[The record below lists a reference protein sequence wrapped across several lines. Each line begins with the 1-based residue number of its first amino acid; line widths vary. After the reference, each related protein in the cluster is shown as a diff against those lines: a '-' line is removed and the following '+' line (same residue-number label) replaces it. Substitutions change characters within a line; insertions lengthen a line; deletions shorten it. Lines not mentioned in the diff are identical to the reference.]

1 MVSAKA
7 SKFSASPSIEIPIS
21 ESEDLD
27 RFSISARC
35 HAFLHPIALTSPR
48 IDLCGLF
55 KKYYLSRMFN
65 SFEFCL
71 PTKGLNVPDGPDWLH
86 EVKYDG
92 LYEASRVKKFFE
104 INIFSFPAFQEA
116 SRRVSAVLH

>member
-1 MVSAKA
+1 MPAM
-7 SKFSASPSIEIPIS
+7 PI
-21 ESEDLD
+21 
-27 RFSISARC
+27 
-35 HAFLHPIALTSPR
+35 
-48 IDLCGLF
+48 
-55 KKYYLSRMFN
+55 
-65 SFEFCL
+65 EFCL
-71 PTKGLNVPDGPDWLH
+71 PTSGKTVPSGPDWIH